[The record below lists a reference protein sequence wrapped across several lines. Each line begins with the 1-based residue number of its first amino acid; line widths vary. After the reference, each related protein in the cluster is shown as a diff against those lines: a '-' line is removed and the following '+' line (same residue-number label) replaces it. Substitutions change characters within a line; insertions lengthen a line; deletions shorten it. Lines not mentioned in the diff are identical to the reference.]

1 MKKTTRSILAAVFA
15 TALLLS
21 VLAVS
26 VCAAG
31 SDVYTLVQK
40 DSTGTT
46 IVSVSSTAPE
56 LSGSALRATNV
67 TYSYPGFDTDAG
79 YRRVVIAYDVAV
91 NDGVVDI
98 ASTSAAASFSIKLP
112 ATLDDA
118 SGAEI
123 YYIGENGAAKVSSEV
138 KDGYI
143 SFSGTAL
150 GVYAISVPGTAP
162 VPYVAPD
169 YTWLVVLII
178 VILAAL
184 AAFGVYLLIKRA
196 IKKLRG
202 DEGETAPI
210 ANAAAPVVEA
220 APAVDEAP
228 VVEEAAEVEVVAAEE
243 EEAPAVEEAAEVEVV
258 AAEEAEAPAVEEA
271 AEVEVVA
278 AEEAPIVEE
287 APVVESAP
295 EIAPEPAPEA
305 KPVILL
311 NFVDDE
317 AESAVAAEAVSVR
330 FRTSFESRYIQSGNL
345 QDYYTPIKNALL
357 SYKGVKARTS
367 WNYEA
372 FNKGRVQ
379 CAKINIKGNALLV
392 YLNLN
397 PADFSIKKYH
407 FNDLTDKPKFAD
419 VPMLMKVKSDRALK
433 YTLELIAEMMKTLEI
448 PAGEAQNVD
457 YHLPYE
463 TTEQL
468 ASRGLV
474 KVIAPAGTTL
484 GDNATVKKTDVGAM
498 FSDSEE

>member
-228 VVEEAAEVEVVAAEE
+228 V
-243 EEAPAVEEAAEVEVV
+243 VEEAAEVEVV